1 MNCVLDGDGM
11 DGKLSEGGV
20 VGGVVD
26 GVSWVGLLGDRAG
39 DGWAD
44 GTEMEVFCV
53 EVLDGDEGDGEFC
66 HTMVMLV

>member
-39 DGWAD
+39 DG
-44 GTEMEVFCV
+44 
-53 EVLDGDEGDGEFC
+53 
-66 HTMVMLV
+66 